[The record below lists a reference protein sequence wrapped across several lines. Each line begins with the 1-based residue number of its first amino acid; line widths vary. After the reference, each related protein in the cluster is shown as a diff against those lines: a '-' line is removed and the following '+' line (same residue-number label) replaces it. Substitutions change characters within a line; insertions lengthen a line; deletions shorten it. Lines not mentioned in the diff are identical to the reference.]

1 MNLTEIDHI
10 GIVTDDAD
18 ETMAFYEANGMTKV
32 YDTDNDDYNT
42 RVVFL
47 ETVPGA
53 LYFELLEPYGEGMVR
68 DMLTDHG
75 PGYEHIAY
83 RVYDIHAAVEDLRAD
98 GVEFQS
104 EEPRPGAGDSLVI
117 YIAESDTAGL
127 SMELVE
133 PQPGDPRYVD

>member
-1 MNLTEIDHI
+1 MTLTEVDHL

-18 ETMAFYEANGMTKV
+18 ETMAFFEANGIRKV

-47 ETVPGA
+47 ETAPGA
-53 LYFELLEPYGEGMVR
+53 LYLEVLEPYGEGMVR

-83 RVYDIHAAVEDLRAD
+83 RVDDIHATVEDLRAD
-98 GVEFQS
+98 GVSFQS

-117 YIAESDTAGL
+117 YIEEADTAGL

-133 PQPGDPRYVD
+133 LQSDDPRYVG